1 MRTNRLSSP
10 LNSMPF
16 PDNGNI
22 DQFLDEM
29 GRTPL
34 LTAAEEITLG
44 TAVKISH
51 SPDATP
57 GQKRAGKRAKDRMI
71 QANLRLVVTVSRKY
85 LHRQLGQLEFGDLV
99 QEGCIGLNRAV
110 EKFDPEL
117 GYKFSTYAYWWIRQ
131 AISRAID
138 QTAATIRVPTSM
150 NLVLLK
156 LNQLPQG
163 LNDTQIC
170 ELLEVSCSQLK
181 NLRHAVVAK
190 KTASLDMKLGSE
202 RDGSTLSE
210 MLCDE
215 QSIVNYDDFQWEEVK
230 KSLGD
235 QAKIALNNDQELLRR
250 NVVNEESLQ
259 SIANEIG
266 ISRER
271 VRQKVDRAK
280 KFLATKLI
288 EHRELVG

>member
-1 MRTNRLSSP
+1 
-10 LNSMPF
+10 MPF
-16 PDNGNI
+16 SDNGNI

-44 TAVKISH
+44 TAVRTSLL
-51 SPDATP
+51 STASA

-71 QANLRLVVTVSRKY
+71 KANLRLVVTISRKY

-110 EKFDPEL
+110 EKFNPEL

-131 AISRAID
+131 SISRAID
-138 QTAATIRVPTSM
+138 QTSATIRVPTSM
-150 NLVLLK
+150 NLVLMK
-156 LNQLPQG
+156 LNQLPFG
-163 LNDTQIC
+163 LSDEQIC
-170 ELLEVSCSQLK
+170 SILEVSDTQLK
-181 NLRHAVVAK
+181 NLRHAVLAK
-190 KTASLDMKLGSE
+190 KTASLDLQLGSD
-202 RDGSTLSE
+202 RDGSTLSD
-210 MLCDE
+210 MLPDE
-215 QSIVNYDDFQWEEVK
+215 QSLLNYDAFQWEQVK
-230 KSLGD
+230 KCLDD
-235 QAKIALNNDQELLRR
+235 QAKCASNNDQELLRR
-250 NVVNEESLQ
+250 NVLDEVSLQ

-280 KFLATKLI
+280 KKLACILI
-288 EHRELVG
+288 DHRELVV

>member
-1 MRTNRLSSP
+1 
-10 LNSMPF
+10 MPF
-16 PDNGNI
+16 SDNGNI

-44 TAVKISH
+44 TAVRTSLLPTA
-51 SPDATP
+51 SA

-71 QANLRLVVTVSRKY
+71 KANLRLVVTISRKY

-110 EKFDPEL
+110 EKFNPEL

-131 AISRAID
+131 SISRAID
-138 QTAATIRVPTSM
+138 QTSATIRVPTSM
-150 NLVLLK
+150 NLVLMK
-156 LNQLPQG
+156 LNQLPFG
-163 LNDTQIC
+163 LSDEQIC
-170 ELLEVSCSQLK
+170 SILEVSDTQLK
-181 NLRHAVVAK
+181 NLRHAVLAK
-190 KTASLDMKLGSE
+190 KTASLDLQIGSD
-202 RDGSTLSE
+202 RDGSTLSD
-210 MLCDE
+210 MLPDE
-215 QSIVNYDDFQWEEVK
+215 QSLLNYDAFQWEQVK
-230 KSLGD
+230 KCLDD
-235 QAKIALNNDQELLRR
+235 QAKCALNNDQELLRR
-250 NVVNEESLQ
+250 NVLDEVSLQ

-280 KFLATKLI
+280 KKLACILI
-288 EHRELVG
+288 DHRELVV

>member
-1 MRTNRLSSP
+1 
-10 LNSMPF
+10 MPF

-44 TAVKISH
+44 NAVKISH
-51 SPDATP
+51 LPDSTP

-85 LHRQLGQLEFGDLV
+85 LHRQLGLLEFGDLV

-163 LNDTQIC
+163 LNDAQIC
-170 ELLEVSCSQLK
+170 ELLDVSSTQLQ
-181 NLRHAVVAK
+181 NLRRAVVAK
-190 KTASLDMKLGSE
+190 KTASLDMNLGSE

-215 QSIVNYDDFQWEEVK
+215 QSTVNYDDFQWEEVK

-259 SIANEIG
+259 SIANVVG

-280 KFLATKLI
+280 KLLATKLI

>member
-110 EKFDPEL
+110 EKFEPEL
-117 GYKFSTYAYWWIRQ
+117 
-131 AISRAID
+131 
-138 QTAATIRVPTSM
+138 
-150 NLVLLK
+150 
-156 LNQLPQG
+156 
-163 LNDTQIC
+163 
-170 ELLEVSCSQLK
+170 
-181 NLRHAVVAK
+181 
-190 KTASLDMKLGSE
+190 
-202 RDGSTLSE
+202 
-210 MLCDE
+210 
-215 QSIVNYDDFQWEEVK
+215 
-230 KSLGD
+230 
-235 QAKIALNNDQELLRR
+235 
-250 NVVNEESLQ
+250 
-259 SIANEIG
+259 
-266 ISRER
+266 
-271 VRQKVDRAK
+271 
-280 KFLATKLI
+280 
-288 EHRELVG
+288 

>member
-1 MRTNRLSSP
+1 
-10 LNSMPF
+10 MPF
-16 PDNGNI
+16 PDSGNI

-34 LTAAEEITLG
+34 LTAAEEIMLG
-44 TAVKISH
+44 TAVRMSL
-51 SPDATP
+51 SPEATP

-71 QANLRLVVTVSRKY
+71 KANLRLVVTVSRKY

-131 AISRAID
+131 SISRAID
-138 QTAATIRVPTSM
+138 QISATIRVPTSM
-150 NLVLLK
+150 NLALMK
-156 LNQLPQG
+156 LNQLSQG
-163 LNDTQIC
+163 LKDDQIC
-170 ELLEVSCSQLK
+170 KLLNVSHPQLK
-181 NLRHAVVAK
+181 NIRHAVVSK
-190 KTASLDMKLGSE
+190 RTTSLDIKLGSN
-202 RDGSTLSE
+202 RDGSPLTE

-215 QSIVNYDDFQWEEVK
+215 QSILNCDDFRWDEVK
-230 KSLGD
+230 KCLVE
-235 QAKIALNNDQELLRR
+235 QRNFAPNNDQELLHR
-250 NVVNEESLQ
+250 NVVDEESLQ
-259 SIANEIG
+259 SIANELG

-280 KFLATKLI
+280 KHLATILI
-288 EHRELVG
+288 EHRVLLT